1 MNLRDMLN
9 NIEEAP
15 SSTSMRVA
23 KATGQNHQVAQR
35 SHDVISQKSDIAS
48 KNVTKQLNLFDFMS
62 SDEFSQ
68 SSAFASMVEKA
79 RKEMLE
85 KMPNVQPDP
94 KLLQQSKDT
103 EIEEAEAFSGAYAE
117 PETTTGEIPINVLSN
132 VMGDDTLVNLMRQAL
147 RQIQNER
154 GINKRFMPALKTFM
168 APYVSILKS
177 GFTGYNQI
185 IALQKAL
192 NQNTDSVNQP
202 GVDDNGKQ
210 VTPDEIPEPSPED
223 IKQYGVDN
231 NLPTVSGE
239 EQQVVSKLIKKDQA
253 DAMNK
258 EGNMKKQESVN
269 LKGKDELRR
278 LSDIVE
284 AMSDAYGEPEIVAPV
299 EINSDDQV
307 EGSVEFKQHK
317 NTDKGSVSVEASGET
332 MQDLADILKLAGL
345 TLPKDMHSDE
355 PKDDEPKDDEPK
367 DDEPKVDV
375 VAVEPDAPCDSSDA
389 SYSTDKE
396 VLVNY
401 LKDKLKKSIS

>member
-1 MNLRDMLN
+1 
-9 NIEEAP
+9 
-15 SSTSMRVA
+15 
-23 KATGQNHQVAQR
+23 
-35 SHDVISQKSDIAS
+35 
-48 KNVTKQLNLFDFMS
+48 
-62 SDEFSQ
+62 
-68 SSAFASMVEKA
+68 
-79 RKEMLE
+79 
-85 KMPNVQPDP
+85 
-94 KLLQQSKDT
+94 
-103 EIEEAEAFSGAYAE
+103 
-117 PETTTGEIPINVLSN
+117 
-132 VMGDDTLVNLMRQAL
+132 
-147 RQIQNER
+147 
-154 GINKRFMPALKTFM
+154 
-168 APYVSILKS
+168 
-177 GFTGYNQI
+177 
-185 IALQKAL
+185 
-192 NQNTDSVNQP
+192 
-202 GVDDNGKQ
+202 
-210 VTPDEIPEPSPED
+210 
-223 IKQYGVDN
+223 
-231 NLPTVSGE
+231 
-239 EQQVVSKLIKKDQA
+239 
-253 DAMNK
+253 
-258 EGNMKKQESVN
+258 MKKQESVN